1 MICSTIND
9 QVIIKTNTGDKFVI
23 PTAGVF
29 VDVPTRDGTGGSM
42 RRWFNMKE
50 LLLKNRVDPRTTADE
65 ASGALRI
72 CHEWLDCPEKS
83 LAIRTIKQ
91 FLDSKREERRDET
104 LLIMAE
110 LYGRDIASK
119 LSKGVRERKFFFP
132 CYFLKEAGFAKI
144 VVNLYRNFTGCA
156 SACQLKIVVNLYRNF
171 TGCASACQFPPKN
184 SSSAIRVCEIFGGSK
199 CTCWMRDALRT
210 TKLADDRIKAAFET
224 VKYLE
229 TSR

>member
-1 MICSTIND
+1 MICSTVD
-9 QVIIKTNTGDKFVI
+9 DKVIIKTATGDKFAI
-23 PTAGVF
+23 STIGVF
-29 VDVPTRDGTGGSM
+29 VDVPTRDGTGNTM

-119 LSKGVRERKFFFP
+119 LSRGVRERKFFFP
-132 CYFLKEAGFAKI
+132 CYFLKEAGFA
-144 VVNLYRNFTGCA
+144 
-156 SACQLKIVVNLYRNF
+156 KIVVNLYRNF

>member
-156 SACQLKIVVNLYRNF
+156 SACQ
-171 TGCASACQFPPKN
+171 FPPKN
-184 SSSAIRVCEIFGGSK
+184 STSAIRVCEIFGGSK

>member
-9 QVIIKTNTGDKFVI
+9 QVIIKTSTGDKFVI

-50 LLLKNRVDPRTTADE
+50 LLLKNRVDPRTAADE
-65 ASGALRI
+65 ASGALRL

-119 LSKGVRERKFFFP
+119 LSKGVREHQFFFP
-132 CYFLKEAGFAKI
+132 CYYLKEAGFAKI
-144 VVNLYRNFTGCA
+144 VVNLYKNFTGCA
-156 SACQLKIVVNLYRNF
+156 SACYLSSEQQRVSTQSVRDVRWEQVCVLDAECF
-171 TGCASACQFPPKN
+171 T
-184 SSSAIRVCEIFGGSK
+184 
-199 CTCWMRDALRT
+199 DH
-210 TKLADDRIKAAFET
+210 
-224 VKYLE
+224 E
-229 TSR
+229 TSRRSYQGSVRDCEIPGDF

>member
-1 MICSTIND
+1 MICSTVD
-9 QVIIKTNTGDKFVI
+9 DKVIIKTATGDKFAI
-23 PTAGVF
+23 PTIGVF

-83 LAIRTIKQ
+83 LAIRTIKSY
-91 FLDSKREERRDET
+91 LDSKREERRDET

-119 LSKGVRERKFFFP
+119 LSKGVREHQFFFP
-132 CYFLKEAGFAKI
+132 CYYLKEAGFAKI
-144 VVNLYRNFTGCA
+144 VVNLYKNFTGCA
-156 SACQLKIVVNLYRNF
+156 SACY
-171 TGCASACQFPPKN
+171 FPPN
-184 SSSAIRVCEIFGGSK
+184 SKESALKVCEMFGGSK
-199 CTCWMRDALRT
+199 CVCWMRSALQT
-210 TKLADDRIKAAFET
+210 TKLAEDRIKAVFET